1 MVNLRKRLRCD
12 ICMFELETR
21 KNILER
27 LKSYF
32 TEMAGDKVNLV
43 EGGFAWDLLASNS
56 KEFEKVYA
64 EIGLSVEAFFPQ
76 TSWGPWL
83 TKIAETHGVIRR
95 EATSSIVVLT
105 VTGQAGTVVPEG
117 SLFATNDGKNFLT
130 VESKKI
136 EDGGSVDIKAQSQEA
151 GENYNVD
158 ANTITKIP
166 VSIYGVSAVNNKNSA
181 YDGFDEEDDE
191 TLLKRLLFKVR
202 MPATSGNNY
211 HYMTLATEVAGVGEV
226 NVIDLWN
233 GNGTVKVIITDA
245 NNNIA
250 SADLIEKVQTYI
262 EEQRIIGATVT
273 VVSVTEL
280 KLNIELKVT
289 KGTANIEGIKN
300 AINNYFKESV
310 FKTEYVS
317 YAQIG
322 SAILQNATTTGVL
335 DYADLKVNDDIEN
348 IPLTSEQL
356 PVVSEVNL
364 IE

>member
-1 MVNLRKRLRCD
+1 
-12 ICMFELETR
+12 MFEMETK

-27 LKSYF
+27 LKNYY
-32 TEMAGDKVNLV
+32 TEVAGDKVNLV
-43 EGGFAWDLLASNS
+43 EGGFVWDILSSNS
-56 KEFEKVYA
+56 KEFEKAYA
-64 EIGLSVEAFFPQ
+64 EMDLGIEAAFPQ

-83 TKIAETHGVIRR
+83 TMKSEEHGVIRR
-95 EATSSIVVLT
+95 EATNSSVILT
-105 VTGQAGTVVPEG
+105 ITGQAGITVPEG
-117 SLFATNDGKNFLT
+117 SLFSTNDGKNFLSI
-130 VESKKI
+130 ESKKI
-136 EDGGSVDIKAQSQEA
+136 EDNGTVDIKAQSQDT

-166 VSIYGVSAVNNKNSA
+166 VSIYGVSAVNNQNPA

-226 NVIDLWN
+226 SVIDLWN

-262 EEQRIIGATVT
+262 EAQRIIGATVT

-280 KLNIELKVT
+280 KLNITLKVT

-322 SAILQNATTTGVL
+322 SIILQNATTTGVL
-335 DYADLKVNDDIEN
+335 DYADLRINDDIEN

-356 PVVSEVNL
+356 PVVSEVSL

>member
-1 MVNLRKRLRCD
+1 
-12 ICMFELETR
+12 MFELETR

-32 TEMAGDKVNLV
+32 TEIADGKVNLV

-83 TKIAETHGVIRR
+83 TKSAETYGVIRR

-105 VTGQAGTVVPEG
+105 VTGQVGITVPEG

-130 VESKKI
+130 IESKKI
-136 EDGGSVDIKAQSQEA
+136 EDSGTVDIKAQSIET

-226 NVIDLWN
+226 SVIDLWN

-250 SADLIEKVQTYI
+250 SEDLIEKVKTYI
-262 EEQRIIGATVT
+262 EAQRIIGATVT
-273 VVSVTEL
+273 VASVTEL

-317 YAQIG
+317 YAQMG
-322 SAILQNATTTGVL
+322 SVILQNATTTGVL
-335 DYADLKVNDDIEN
+335 DYADLKVNNDIEN

-356 PVVSEVNL
+356 PVVSEVSL